1 MKFIIG
7 VIATILILL
16 ILLLPS
22 GARAVSFTFH
32 NHANQ
37 TVLYYIW
44 WIDHPH
50 DFAGPLN
57 ICGGELSAGKKHRLS
72 YEYPEG
78 AYFFQVVMGENVSG
92 DVYQI
97 PADVT
102 AVLITITD
110 NYIELLPFVN
120 GQAGI

>member
-1 MKFIIG
+1 MKKLFL
-7 VIATILILL
+7 ILILL
-16 ILLLPS
+16 LLLPCT
-22 GARAVSFTFH
+22 AQAVSFTFD

-37 TVLYYIW
+37 TALYYIW

-57 ICGGELSAGKKHRLS
+57 ICGGELSAGKKHCVS

-78 AYFFQVVMGENVSG
+78 AYFFQVVMGENVSE

-120 GQAGI
+120 GQMGI